1 MRYNLPIHMYLVDA
15 IFNTHKMWRQPA
27 KISWAHDRPRG
38 SSGIATAP
46 MNPLRP
52 SASAGMSIIELMT
65 VVAILAIAGAMAVP
79 SFIDWRHGMRLRAAA
94 NEIRS
99 DFELARM
106 RAVKENTDVA
116 VQFDPTAGRYQV
128 TYNDENGNPVLVKS
142 HSLPPGVQIATGNAA
157 YTLDSYGH
165 RATFGSRGTA
175 SPGTLV
181 VANSKG
187 ATRQIVISFLGR
199 VDLRN

>member
-1 MRYNLPIHMYLVDA
+1 MQYNRPTHMYLVDA
-15 IFNTHKMWRQPA
+15 ILHPHKIWGQPA
-27 KISWAHDRPRG
+27 KSDWGKDPRRD
-38 SSGIATAP
+38 SSSIATAP
-46 MNPLRP
+46 MKALRP

-94 NEIRS
+94 NEIRN

-106 RAVKENTDVA
+106 RAVRENTDVT
-116 VQFDPTAGRYQV
+116 VQFDPAAGHYQV

-142 HSLPPGVQIATGNAA
+142 HSLPSGVQIATGNAA
-157 YTLDSYGH
+157 YTLDSYGD

-181 VANSKG
+181 ISNSKG